1 MRNLRLSFRQI
12 RRQPGLAAAIILTL
26 GLAIGANSAVF
37 SFVNALLL
45 HPFPFRD
52 PSQLVEIYSM
62 RGGQPGRISMRE
74 MLDIQEQVSVLDGIA
89 GRTTDFGG
97 YNFSG
102 EGKPQ
107 EWKTVLIT
115 GTLFDVLGVPLAI
128 GNKWPEAADRNRYN
142 RVILSHR
149 VWQSS
154 FAGARNVVGKSIVLD
169 HAAGYYI
176 DGVAQNLFDYPR
188 GIEIYRSL
196 GGFTGGDKRDSRNLI
211 AVARIKRPFGIA
223 RLQAELDAV
232 GNRMAGQFP
241 NTNAGLSFRA
251 ESFRDLYSGDVRP
264 HLLVILGAVVFVLLI
279 ACVNVVNL
287 LLSRAL
293 ARDREIAVRT
303 SLGASRWNLMGQLL
317 TESTVLSMSAAG
329 FGLVLAFWAVK
340 ALRAMIGLE
349 LPAWMVIEIS
359 LPVLL
364 FTAGISVVAGVAS
377 GLAPA
382 LHATATSSAEALKA
396 GGRGGTKTR
405 SAGYLRNLLIVSEVA
420 LTLVLLA
427 GAGLLIRSF
436 SNVQKRNRGFRS
448 ESIATARVFLG
459 WKRYIDQETV
469 ARYYDRALESL
480 SALPGVKDVAVAPS
494 PPWTR
499 QEEASP
505 NTVQAE
511 GQPLADALRNPYVT
525 HQSISEGYF
534 SLMQIALKSGRFF
547 TRFDRVGSEPVAIVN
562 ERLAS
567 RLWPGRD
574 PIGQKLR
581 YDPRDKAVYRKVVG
595 VVANVQQT
603 PFSDEA
609 GYDYYVPYRQ
619 EVEWNEFIL
628 AKTDLPL
635 PVFSSKVEQALWSID
650 SEQSV
655 FDFKTYDDRVLDSI
669 WQLRLSRSLLV
680 LFAGM
685 AVVLAGIGIY
695 GVMSYLTIQ
704 RTKEI
709 GIRLALGA
717 TPKAVQ
723 ALVVRQ
729 AALLGAICV
738 AFGFA
743 GAAALETTLGKLLPG
758 VAGFDPWNTGPSLL
772 ALLALTLAASAI
784 PAWRISRLDPAIT
797 LRQE

>member
-1 MRNLRLSFRQI
+1 METALRNLQLSFRQI
-12 RRQPGLAAAIILTL
+12 RRHPGLAAAVLLTL
-26 GLAIGANSAVF
+26 GLAIGANTAVF

-52 PSQLVEIYSM
+52 SAQLVEIYSL

-89 GRTTDFGG
+89 GRTAGFGG

-115 GTLFDVLGVPLAI
+115 GNIFDVLGVPLAI
-128 GNKWPEAADRNRYN
+128 GNIWPEAADRIRYD

-154 FAGARNVVGKSIVLD
+154 FAGARSVVGRNIVLD
-169 HAAGYYI
+169 HSAGYYV

-211 AVARIKRPFGIA
+211 AVARIKRPFSIS
-223 RLQAELDAV
+223 RLQQELEAV
-232 GNRMAGQFP
+232 SNRLARQFP
-241 NTNAGLSFRA
+241 NTNAGLGFRA
-251 ESFRDLYSGDVRP
+251 ESFRDIYSGDVRP
-264 HLLVILGAVVFVLLI
+264 YLLVMFGAVAFVLLI

-303 SLGASRWNLMGQLL
+303 SLGASRWNLIAQLL
-317 TESTVLSMSAAG
+317 TESTVLSISAAS
-329 FGLVLAFWAVK
+329 FGLVLAYWLVK

-349 LPAWMVIEIS
+349 LPSWMVIEID
-359 LPVLL
+359 LPVLT
-364 FTAGISVVAGVAS
+364 FTAGMALIAGIAS

-382 LHATATSSAEALKA
+382 LHASRTSSAEALKA

-405 SAGYLRNLLIVSEVA
+405 SAGRLRNLLIVSEVA

-436 SNVQKRNRGFRS
+436 SQMQQRDRGFRS

-469 ARYYDRALESL
+469 ARYYDRAIDLL
-480 SALPGVKDVAVAPS
+480 SAVPGVKEVAVAPN
-494 PPWTR
+494 PPLTR

-511 GQPLADALRNPYVT
+511 GQPVADAMRNPYVT

-574 PIGQKLR
+574 PIGEKLR

-603 PFSDEA
+603 PFADEA

-635 PVFSSKVEQALWSID
+635 PVFSSKLEQALWSVD

-655 FDFKTYDDRVLDSI
+655 FDFKSYDDRVLDSI
-669 WQLRLSRSLLV
+669 WQLRCRARCWSFS
-680 LFAGM
+680 
-685 AVVLAGIGIY
+685 
-695 GVMSYLTIQ
+695 
-704 RTKEI
+704 
-709 GIRLALGA
+709 
-717 TPKAVQ
+717 
-723 ALVVRQ
+723 
-729 AALLGAICV
+729 
-738 AFGFA
+738 
-743 GAAALETTLGKLLPG
+743 PG
-758 VAGFDPWNTGPSLL
+758 WLWSWPGSEST
-772 ALLALTLAASAI
+772 
-784 PAWRISRLDPAIT
+784 
-797 LRQE
+797 E